1 MLGHTRAHV
10 IDELLQW
17 VGAVFI
23 VAGHTL
29 NAVGPSVY
37 PYNIVTFFLGTLLF
51 LIWCIR
57 VSNRPQMFVN
67 IISITIG
74 FGGLVKAF
82 G

>member
-1 MLGHTRAHV
+1 MLGHSWAHV

-17 VGAVFI
+17 IGAVFI

>member
-1 MLGHTRAHV
+1 MLGHSRAHV

-17 VGAVFI
+17 FGAVFI

>member
-1 MLGHTRAHV
+1 MPTRTRIRAV
-10 IDELLQW
+10 NELLQW

-29 NAVGPSVY
+29 NAVGPSAY
-37 PYNIVTFFLGTLLF
+37 PYNIVTFVLGTILF

-67 IISITIG
+67 TVSIVIG
-74 FGGLVKAF
+74 LSGLAKAF

>member
-1 MLGHTRAHV
+1 MLGHSRAHV

-17 VGAVFI
+17 IGAVFI